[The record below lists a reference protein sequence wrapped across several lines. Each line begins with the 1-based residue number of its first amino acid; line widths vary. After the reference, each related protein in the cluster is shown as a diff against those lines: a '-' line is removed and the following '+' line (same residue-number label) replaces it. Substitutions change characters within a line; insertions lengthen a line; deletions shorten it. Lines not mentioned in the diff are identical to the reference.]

1 MPKRLADMCT
11 ASQFLAPH
19 PLWCAPCTR
28 SMSGRLRRYPL
39 RLRYRRSLLC
49 REFSNSKDRP
59 SPKLETRPERQRPD
73 VHHAT
78 SGVRPPDERK
88 KLPESGSR
96 VFSSRPPDRNLLRR
110 VLRGVPF
117 PEFHFR
123 CGNSPCFLSANS
135 PP

>member
-59 SPKLETRPERQRPD
+59 SPKLETRPERRSEE
-73 VHHAT
+73 HT
-78 SGVRPPDERK
+78 SELQSQFHLVCRLLLEK
-88 KLPESGSR
+88 KKNITQH
-96 VFSSRPPDRNLLRR
+96 NL
-110 VLRGVPF
+110 
-117 PEFHFR
+117 
-123 CGNSPCFLSANS
+123 NLSKDSTYDTAAHYS
-135 PP
+135 MRD